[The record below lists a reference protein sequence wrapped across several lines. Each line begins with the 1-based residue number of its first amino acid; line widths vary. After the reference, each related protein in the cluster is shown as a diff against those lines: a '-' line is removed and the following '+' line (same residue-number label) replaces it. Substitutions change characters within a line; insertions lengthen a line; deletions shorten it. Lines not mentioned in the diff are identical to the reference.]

1 MIRKKPKTAAKRP
14 IPNRPL
20 SPVPPTSDT
29 ATVPTPSRIVNP
41 LLPLLWVDNIEVAI
55 RSDGT
60 ATLRCFSMTPEFV
73 SEMVRFQISVGH
85 LKGLVDSIAKVLNH
99 YPKPPDLTPVS
110 DNAG

>member
-1 MIRKKPKTAAKRP
+1 
-14 IPNRPL
+14 
-20 SPVPPTSDT
+20 
-29 ATVPTPSRIVNP
+29 
-41 LLPLLWVDNIEVAI
+41 
-55 RSDGT
+55 
-60 ATLRCFSMTPEFV
+60 MTPEFV